1 MVEHCLL
8 VLFQQPFHLIMINN
22 DLKEHI
28 KSICINKTTEVCGFI
43 VFDGN
48 KEFFL
53 ELENKHPRSDNF
65 FLISPIDYLSV
76 KNKFTIKYLF
86 HNHNNSDSF
95 SESDIHYQKF
105 HCLDM
110 LIYNVN
116 TDNWS
121 EMKCK

>member
-1 MVEHCLL
+1 
-8 VLFQQPFHLIMINN
+8 MIND
-22 DLKEHI
+22 DLKQHI
-28 KSICINKTTEVCGFI
+28 KSICINKDIEVCGFI
-43 VFDGN
+43 VCDGI
-48 KEFFL
+48 KQSFV
-53 ELENKHPRSDNF
+53 ELDNKHPESNNF
-65 FLISPIDYLSV
+65 FLISPIDYLSI

-86 HNHNNSDSF
+86 HKHNNSDSF

>member
-1 MVEHCLL
+1 
-8 VLFQQPFHLIMINN
+8 MIN
-22 DLKEHI
+22 DILKQHI
-28 KSICINKTTEVCGFI
+28 KSICLNKTSEVCGFI
-43 VFDGN
+43 IFDGV
-48 KEFFL
+48 EESFV
-53 ELENKHPRSDNF
+53 ELENKHPEANNF
-65 FLISPIDYLSV
+65 FLISPIDYLYV

-86 HNHNNSDSF
+86 HKHNNSDSF

-110 LIYNVN
+110 LIYNAT

>member
-1 MVEHCLL
+1 MALCLL
-8 VLFQQPFHLIMINN
+8 ALFQQPIHLIMINDN
-22 DLKEHI
+22 LKQHI
-28 KSICINKTTEVCGFI
+28 KSICINKSIEVCGFI
-43 VFDGN
+43 VSNGIE
-48 KEFFL
+48 EFFI
-53 ELENKHPRSDNF
+53 ESENKHPESNNF
-65 FLISPIDYLSV
+65 FLISPIDYLSI

-95 SESDIHYQKF
+95 SESDIYYQKF

>member
-1 MVEHCLL
+1 MGLCLL
-8 VLFQQPFHLIMINN
+8 ELFQQLFHSIMINN
-22 DLKEHI
+22 ELKDHI
-28 KSICINKTTEVCGFI
+28 KSICINKSSEVCGFI
-43 VFDGN
+43 VYDGN
-48 KEFFL
+48 KESFI
-53 ELENKHPRSDNF
+53 ELENKHPLSNDF

-86 HNHNNSDSF
+86 HKHNNSDNF

-105 HCLDM
+105 HCLNM